1 MIPPEPGVEP
11 VCLLGR
17 TETRRWGVSA
27 NPAARMRMWMRLGIG
42 AAMCL
47 TVALAG
53 DASRAQGARVDF
65 ERQVAP
71 ILIRRC
77 VECHS
82 GTDPSGHLDLTRRQ
96 TAVAGGESGKSIVPG
111 DAAGSALLKRVRDGE
126 MPPKRQGVPQR
137 LPSEEAEILESWI
150 AAGADWPADRRLDP
164 FEFTTERRGGRDG
177 WSLQPVARPA
187 IPDVKRTGWVR
198 TPPDAFVL
206 AELERTGWEP
216 APEADRRTLIRRVF
230 YDLTG
235 LPPSFGQVR
244 DFEADDSPQAY
255 ERVVDRLLASPQYG
269 ERWARHWLDVVRY
282 AETCGYERDQVKPQV
297 WKYRD
302 WVIRAFNEDKPYDR
316 FVMEQLAGD
325 ELPDADEATWVATG
339 FLRLGTWN
347 DEPNDPE
354 EYKYERLEDLV
365 HATSTAFLGMTVKC
379 ARCHDHKFDPI
390 TQLDYHRMAAG
401 FWAGYIQ
408 PGQGV
413 LGGPDPKK
421 LAFDVL
427 AWTDVSS
434 DPPPLRF
441 LKKGDPHRP
450 GDPVEPGPLSMI
462 PALLFRSVPPPPPGA
477 ETTRRRRHLAEWI
490 VDPANPLT
498 ARVWVNRIWQHHFG
512 RGLVG
517 SPDNFGFTGDRPTHP
532 ELLDWLAGELVRNGW
547 RTKPLHKLI
556 VMSSTYRQASIHP
569 RQDEYANE
577 DAANRRL
584 WRAERRRLD
593 AEALR
598 DSLLWVAGNLDLT
611 RMGGP
616 SFAPVIG
623 ADALEGLSM
632 KAEAWK
638 ASPPEEQGRRTI
650 YAFTKRSLLPP
661 LATVFDFPD
670 TTLPCGQRDVSVVAP
685 QALAL
690 MNNAFV
696 HEQSA
701 ALTRRVAAVARD
713 EGERIEW
720 AWRLALGR
728 SPTSGEAEQA
738 RRHLARE
745 TAREEALGR
754 GASVQDTHHRP
765 PAMHALASLCHVL
778 LNTNEFIYV
787 D

>member
-1 MIPPEPGVEP
+1 MNPPQPGVERASP
-11 VCLLGR
+11 SARSLAYGKRLR
-17 TETRRWGVSA
+17 ASIQISAGVA
-27 NPAARMRMWMRLGIG
+27 I
-42 AAMCL
+42 
-47 TVALAG
+47 ALVG
-53 DASRAQGARVDF
+53 DALAQGASVDF

-71 ILIRRC
+71 ILVRRC

-82 GTDPSGHLDLTRRQ
+82 GADPSGEFDLTARGS
-96 TAVAGGESGKSIVPG
+96 ALAGGESGKAIQPG
-111 DAAGSALLKRVRDGE
+111 DVAASPLLQRVHDGE
-126 MPPKRQGVPQR
+126 MPPKRQGVPQP
-137 LPSEEAEILESWI
+137 LPTEEAGILESWI
-150 AAGADWPADRRLDP
+150 ASGADWPAGRRLDL
-164 FEFTTERRGGRDG
+164 FEFTTERRGGRDA
-177 WSLQPVARPA
+177 WSLQPVRRPA
-187 IPDVKRTGWVR
+187 VPKVNRTAWVA

-235 LPPSFGQVR
+235 LPPSFEQVEE
-244 DFEADDSPQAY
+244 FIADNSPDAY
-255 ERVVDRLLASPQYG
+255 ERVVDRLLASPRLG

-282 AETCGYERDQVKPQV
+282 AETCGYERDQVKPRV

-302 WVIRAFNEDKPYDR
+302 WVIRAFNDDKPYDR

-325 ELPDADEATWVATG
+325 ELPGADEDTWVATG

-390 TQLDYHRMAAG
+390 TQMDYHRMAAS

-421 LAFDVL
+421 LAFDIL
-427 AWTDVSS
+427 GWTDVSRE
-434 DPPPLRF
+434 PPPFRF

-450 GDPVEPGPLSMI
+450 GDAVEPGHLSMI
-462 PALLFRSVPPPPPGA
+462 PVLHRSVPPPAPGSA
-477 ETTRRRRHLAEWI
+477 TTGRRRHLAEWI
-490 VDPANPLT
+490 ADPANPLT
-498 ARVWVNRIWQHHFG
+498 ARVWVNRVWQHHFG
-512 RGLVG
+512 QGLVR
-517 SPDNFGFTGDRPTHP
+517 SPDNFGFTGEPPTHP
-532 ELLDWLAGELVRNGW
+532 ELLDWLADEFMRSGW
-547 RTKPLHKLI
+547 KTKPLHKLI
-556 VMSSTYRQASIHP
+556 VMSSAYRQASVHP
-569 RQDEYANE
+569 RREDYANE

-584 WRAERRRLD
+584 WRGERRRLD

-611 RMGGP
+611 RIGGP

-623 ADALEGLSM
+623 SDALEGLSM

-713 EGERIEW
+713 ENERIEW

-728 SPTSGEAEQA
+728 SPTSGEVEHA

-745 TAREEALGR
+745 IAREEER
-754 GASVQDTHHRP
+754 ERRESVRDPRP
-765 PAMHALASLCHVL
+765 PGMHALASLCHVL